1 MKLIQFSSSL
11 SNFTTVQI
19 HSFFFPLEDTCLH
32 SIQADQGLVPWP
44 AETIFTNSTNHAKSR
59 MPSWHS
65 KPKVT
70 SLLSGTRV
78 DAEETPSCWAFV
90 VDMLGHMTEIW
101 DDPTVGRKNP
111 GGKI

>member
-1 MKLIQFSSSL
+1 M
-11 SNFTTVQI
+11 VQI

-44 AETIFTNSTNHAKSR
+44 AETIVTNHAKSR

-101 DDPTVGRKNP
+101 DDPTVGRKYW
-111 GGKI
+111 GEDLRHAETAAVDF

>member
-1 MKLIQFSSSL
+1 
-11 SNFTTVQI
+11 
-19 HSFFFPLEDTCLH
+19 
-32 SIQADQGLVPWP
+32 
-44 AETIFTNSTNHAKSR
+44 

-101 DDPTVGRKNP
+101 DDPTVGWKNP